1 MPLPDPVAVKF
12 DLYTLACS
20 ELLARYGDLQ
30 RATASCLTLPY
41 TKCEEI
47 FNKRLQ
53 EFFNIDPVDT
63 KEAAAQR
70 LGDSLKN
77 LADAFRGHE
86 RRAGAIF
93 DQVVAELTRRAPHW
107 HHLDELERL
116 HVQGRDLARRF
127 YAASPQ
133 EETRQRLDLTCNLD
147 VEFRSDDKAAPACY
161 LEKDRTILLRF
172 NYKQSFKNYLA
183 YPFIF
188 LHEYTAHVHALDNRT
203 NEVFHDGWMIFA
215 AENFLWEERNRA
227 RMAGREFELIAEQ
240 IKLPASLRSDPQDPQ
255 FNHIPDRG
263 YIMASEFHKAFPDH
277 LMPITFELAAF
288 QPLAGEKPFWPSKF
302 LNSLSAELDSNQVA
316 LSTKLQNTRD
326 VRELR
331 DSLITV

>member
-1 MPLPDPVAVKF
+1 MPLPDAVAVKF
-12 DLYTLACS
+12 DLYTLACR

-30 RATASCLTLPY
+30 RATASCPTLPY

-47 FNKRLQ
+47 FNNRLQ

-77 LADAFRGHE
+77 LADSFRGHE
-86 RRAGAIF
+86 RRAGTIF
-93 DQVVAELTRRAPHW
+93 DQVAAELTRRAPHW

-116 HVQGRDLARRF
+116 HVQGRDLSQRF
-127 YAASPQ
+127 YASSPQ
-133 EETRQRLDLTCNLD
+133 AETQQRLDLKCNLD
-147 VEFRSDDKAAPACY
+147 VEYRSDDKAAPACY
-161 LEKDRTILLRF
+161 IEKDNVILLRF
-172 NYKQSFKNYLA
+172 NFSYTFKDYLA

-215 AENFLWEERNRA
+215 AENFLWDEMNRV
-227 RMAGREFELIAEQ
+227 RMTGTTFELIAEQ
-240 IKLPASLRSDPQDPQ
+240 IMVPAGLKGASQGTHIRDEGYKKALE
-255 FNHIPDRG
+255 FN
-263 YIMASEFHKAFPDH
+263 KAFPDH

-288 QPLAGEKPFWPSKF
+288 QPLAGEKPFWPSSF

-316 LSTKLQNTRD
+316 LWTKLQNTRG